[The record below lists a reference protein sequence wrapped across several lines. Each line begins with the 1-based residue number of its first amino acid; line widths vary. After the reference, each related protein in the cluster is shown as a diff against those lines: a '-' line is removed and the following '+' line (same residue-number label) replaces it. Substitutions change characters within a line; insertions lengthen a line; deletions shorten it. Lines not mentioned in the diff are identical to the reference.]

1 MSEIVKENWWEESRS
16 FKKTKVEE
24 YLNIDETLVELEK
37 TSSVIRLEMNSIELP
52 LFSKDPKRVKNEI
65 KVYHFKTDKSS
76 YLEIEA
82 PAGSSIPGEFE
93 ERVFIAL
100 TKIMKKNGYKKNFI
114 VTLNEIIENLNV
126 NNSFYISKI
135 KKALILLSKTN
146 YTFKNSLYSNEVKGI
161 LDKEIIS
168 TIMSIT
174 IITRKDSEADKVE
187 QFDDKRIKEVYLISF
202 TEHFYNNIIAKGYL
216 AFDSEKL
223 LAIENSIA
231 RSVWTMIEK
240 WRGYE
245 LYLKRPVFFIA
256 RRIPL
261 KWDKKNIGRTVKIIE
276 KALDDLKSQKLIKHF
291 TIIKEKKWELAEV
304 EVLFEESHNNIK
316 RETFFSE
323 KNNFKNLDMIIT
335 STEEKSKE
343 IVRNFENDITD
354 ILKLFPERVLSMKT
368 FEGFIKNSIEKYGFD
383 YVKGTSEYTVMK
395 NPKSYKSYLSKA
407 LDENWADEY
416 LTNKKTKENKK
427 ITYIEKEEIEEA
439 KIIQKYSYEYF
450 ENLPSE
456 VRESIESKV
465 YAKFLEES
473 NSQDNKTMRI
483 IFEKS
488 KKAFIVAYIN
498 ENEPVNEEKNK
509 NICSD
514 TFVSITT
521 FAAYASKVLKER
533 NIEFDL
539 INVMEIFKIFKEYED
554 VNFKILYEDEKN
566 IGTIILKGDK

>member
-1 MSEIVKENWWEESRS
+1 
-16 FKKTKVEE
+16 
-24 YLNIDETLVELEK
+24 
-37 TSSVIRLEMNSIELP
+37 
-52 LFSKDPKRVKNEI
+52 
-65 KVYHFKTDKSS
+65 
-76 YLEIEA
+76 
-82 PAGSSIPGEFE
+82 
-93 ERVFIAL
+93 
-100 TKIMKKNGYKKNFI
+100 
-114 VTLNEIIENLNV
+114 
-126 NNSFYISKI
+126 
-135 KKALILLSKTN
+135 
-146 YTFKNSLYSNEVKGI
+146 
-161 LDKEIIS
+161 
-168 TIMSIT
+168 
-174 IITRKDSEADKVE
+174 
-187 QFDDKRIKEVYLISF
+187 
-202 TEHFYNNIIAKGYL
+202 
-216 AFDSEKL
+216 
-223 LAIENSIA
+223 
-231 RSVWTMIEK
+231 
-240 WRGYE
+240 
-245 LYLKRPVFFIA
+245 
-256 RRIPL
+256 
-261 KWDKKNIGRTVKIIE
+261 
-276 KALDDLKSQKLIKHF
+276 
-291 TIIKEKKWELAEV
+291 
-304 EVLFEESHNNIK
+304 
-316 RETFFSE
+316 
-323 KNNFKNLDMIIT
+323 MIIT